1 MGFTSIS
8 NSSAEMSPF
17 LKWVGGKRWLAS
29 SRSTLFPSRYEHY
42 YEPFLGS
49 GAVYFSLNPAQAT
62 LSDINKELIECYS
75 TIKVSWKEVEI
86 ALSVHHDLHCNEYYY
101 QIRASKPK
109 DPIVKAARFIYLNR
123 TCWNGLYRVNM
134 KGEFNVPIGT
144 KKKAILDTDNFEKV
158 ANKLKN
164 ASLVSLDFEDVID
177 QANSGDFIF
186 ADPPY
191 TVKHNFNGFVKYNEQ
206 FFHWSDQ
213 ERLSQCL
220 KRASKRG
227 CLVMLTNANHPSIKE
242 LYENDFEITEV
253 ERTSVIAASS
263 ANRGVYQEI
272 IIRNY
277 KE

>member
-1 MGFTSIS
+1 MGLTPIS
-8 NSSAEMSPF
+8 NNSTELSPF

-29 SRSTLFPSRYEHY
+29 SRYTLFPSEYKHY
-42 YEPFLGS
+42 FEPFLGS

-62 LSDINKELIECYS
+62 LSDVNKELIECYS
-75 TIKVSWKEVEI
+75 TIKASWKDVET
-86 ALSVHHDLHCNEYYY
+86 ALSAHHDLHCNEYYY
-101 QIRASKPK
+101 QIRASRPE

-144 KKKAILDTDNFEKV
+144 KQKAILDSDNFEEV

-164 ASLVSLDFEDVID
+164 ANLVSLDFEEVID
-177 QANSGDFIF
+177 QAINGDFIF

-220 KRASKRG
+220 KRAKDRG
-227 CLVMLTNANHPSIKE
+227 CLIMLTNANHPSVKE
-242 LYENDFEITEV
+242 LYESDFEIIEI
-253 ERTSVIAASS
+253 ERSSVIAASS
-263 ANRGVYQEI
+263 ANRGIYQEI
-272 IIRNY
+272 IVRNY
-277 KE
+277 T